1 MRTSHRIF
9 LSSFLAFFLSAAAIG
24 AYAQTPLQFVPVTPC
39 RVADT
44 RLPDGPFGG
53 PALQGGTA
61 RNFAI
66 PQSTCNIPATAAAY
80 SLNVTVVPH
89 GILGYLTIWPT
100 GQTQPQISTMN
111 SLDGR
116 IKANAATVSAGTPN
130 ESVSVYV
137 TNTTDF
143 VLDIDGYY
151 VAATDSVL
159 VYYPLTPCRVVDTRN
174 SDGPLGGPFLD
185 GNSERDFPVL
195 DSSCIPQGATPSA
208 YSFNVTAVPHPSG
221 SDLGYLTIWP
231 QGETRPVVSTLN
243 NPTGTIVANAAIV
256 AAGTGG
262 GVAVYPNANTDLV
275 IDIDGYFAAPT
286 QSGMSLFSVTP
297 CRVLDTRQGGGLF
310 SGPLTVNVLGSPCG
324 LPSTAEAYVFNATV
338 VPEGPLYY
346 LTLWPDGTLRPLAST
361 LNAID
366 AAITSNMA
374 IIPTDNGKIDAYAD
388 GSTQLVLDIS
398 SYFAPTLIVTTS
410 SLPQGMAGQ
419 PYPDTQLMAAN
430 GEPPYSWTIISGS
443 LPPGLTLSDTGV
455 ISGTPSPAAVGVYA
469 FTVQVTDALMNMATK
484 PLGISILGG
493 GGG

>member
-1 MRTSHRIF
+1 MAITLQLPTRY
-9 LSSFLAFFLSAAAIG
+9 SS
-24 AYAQTPLQFVPVTPC
+24 
-39 RVADT
+39 D
-44 RLPDGPFGG
+44 
-53 PALQGGTA
+53 
-61 RNFAI
+61 
-66 PQSTCNIPATAAAY
+66 
-80 SLNVTVVPH
+80 
-89 GILGYLTIWPT
+89 
-100 GQTQPQISTMN
+100 
-111 SLDGR
+111 
-116 IKANAATVSAGTPN
+116 
-130 ESVSVYV
+130 
-137 TNTTDF
+137 
-143 VLDIDGYY
+143 
-151 VAATDSVL
+151 
-159 VYYPLTPCRVVDTRN
+159 YPLTPCRVVDTRN

-430 GEPPYSWTIISGS
+430 GEPPYRLDHHQWQLTSGPDS
-443 LPPGLTLSDTGV
+443 QRYRSDFRN
-455 ISGTPSPAAVGVYA
+455 PQP
-469 FTVQVTDALMNMATK
+469 
-484 PLGISILGG
+484 GG
-493 GGG
+493 GRSVCFHGPGDRCPDEYGD